1 MDRSVVGSV
10 ICKPTQAYS
19 GYNFI
24 VFFSGVCVVFLLLA
38 AGNMSSLVKLH
49 VHGDLGKTGDL
60 RIWLVICFAVLLP
73 CSWLGT
79 PKEFWGI
86 AVGASLATAVACLMI
101 CVCIGLDMPAD
112 LKNVQQPT
120 VNFESFFS
128 GMENA
133 ARDFSFIMNYAT
145 TRRDSQLS
153 LRQTTWRHTSGV
165 CLRALSC

>member
-1 MDRSVVGSV
+1 MTAWRYGVSTLVLKKIHSFAALIREMFFNARREVWYLHGHV
-10 ICKPTQAYS
+10 IS
-19 GYNFI
+19 S
-24 VFFSGVCVVFLLLA
+24 FSSFCPGVCVVFLILA
-38 AGNMSSLVKLH
+38 AGNMSSLVDLH
-49 VHGDLGKTGDL
+49 VHGDLGKTGEL

-112 LKNVQQPT
+112 LKNVPQPT

-128 GMENA
+128 GMKK
-133 ARDFSFIMNYAT
+133 T
-145 TRRDSQLS
+145 QLVIFP
-153 LRQTTWRHTSGV
+153 LT
-165 CLRALSC
+165 